1 MTSPIDTYTIIS
13 KGGVGEFAILTSTND
28 YITVFSYKNWF
39 SSSGSAN
46 TKIGKVEI
54 KAMDGWESSFHVFC
68 DGNDIGEIH
77 FNWKGNI
84 IITLENS
91 VGEKRT
97 LMLRNISLK
106 SDWILEDENENVILM
121 LHSDTHWTKV
131 DYRYD
136 VQLLREIDIPIEL
149 LLVACGYGT
158 NLNMS
163 MIAALMI

>member
-1 MTSPIDTYTIIS
+1 MMNSYTIIS
-13 KGGVGEFAILTSTND
+13 KGGIGEFKVLDSSNN

-46 TKIGKVEI
+46 TSIGKVEI
-54 KAMDGWESSFHVFC
+54 KAIDGWESSFHVFC
-68 DGNDIGEIH
+68 DGNDVGEIH

-84 IITLENS
+84 IITLETTS
-91 VGEKRT
+91 GEKRT
-97 LMLRNISLK
+97 LMLKSVSLK
-106 SDWILEDENENVILM
+106 SDWTLEDENENIVLK

-136 VQLLREIDIPIEL
+136 VQLLRDIDIPIPL
-149 LLVACGYGT
+149 LLITCGYGT

-163 MIAALMI
+163 MIAALMV

>member
-1 MTSPIDTYTIIS
+1 MTDSRTYTIIS
-13 KGGVGEFAILTSTND
+13 KGGIGEFKVLTATNE

-39 SSSGSAN
+39 SSAGSAN
-46 TKIGKVEI
+46 TKFGKVEI

-68 DGNDIGEIH
+68 DGNDVGEIH

-84 IITLENS
+84 IITLENAG
-91 VGEKRT
+91 GEKKT
-97 LMLRNISLK
+97 MVLKNVSLK
-106 SDWILEDENENVILM
+106 SDWVLQDENADVILT

-136 VQLLREIDIPIEL
+136 VQLLRDVDIPIPL
-149 LLVACGYGT
+149 LLIACGYGT

-163 MIAALMI
+163 MIAALIV

>member
-1 MTSPIDTYTIIS
+1 MEPINTYTIIS
-13 KGGVGEFAILTSTND
+13 KGGIGEFKVLTSTNT

-46 TKIGKVEI
+46 TNLGLVEI

-84 IITLENS
+84 IITLENRA
-91 VGEKRT
+91 GEKKT
-97 LMLRNISLK
+97 LQLRSVSLK
-106 SDWILEDENENVILM
+106 SDWVLEDENEQVILK

-136 VQLLREIDIPIEL
+136 VQLLREIDIPTPL
-149 LLVACGYGT
+149 LLIACGYGT

-163 MIAALMI
+163 MIAALMV

>member
-1 MTSPIDTYTIIS
+1 MEPINTYTIIS
-13 KGGVGEFAILTSTND
+13 KGGIGEFKVLTSTND

-46 TKIGKVEI
+46 TKLGLVEI
-54 KAMDGWESSFHVFC
+54 KAIDGWESSFHVFC
-68 DGNDIGEIH
+68 DSNDIGEIH

-91 VGEKRT
+91 VGEKKT
-97 LMLRNISLK
+97 FQLRNVSLK
-106 SDWILEDENENVILM
+106 SDWILEDENEHVILK

-136 VQLLREIDIPIEL
+136 VQLLREIDIPTPL
-149 LLVACGYGT
+149 LLIACGYGT

-163 MIAALMI
+163 MIAALLV

>member
-1 MTSPIDTYTIIS
+1 MAPLNTYTIIS
-13 KGGVGEFAILTSTND
+13 KGGVGEFKILTSTNT
-28 YITVFSYKNWF
+28 YVTVFSYKNWF

-46 TKIGKVEI
+46 TDLGLVEI

-68 DGNDIGEIH
+68 DGNDVGEIH

-84 IITLENS
+84 IITLENRD
-91 VGEKRT
+91 GEKKT
-97 LMLRNISLK
+97 LQLRNVSLK
-106 SDWILEDENENVILM
+106 SDWVLEDENEEVILK

-136 VQLLREIDIPIEL
+136 VHLLREIDIPTSL
-149 LLVACGYGT
+149 LLIACGYGT

-163 MIAALMI
+163 MIAALLV

>member
-1 MTSPIDTYTIIS
+1 MEPLNTYTIIS
-13 KGGVGEFAILTSTND
+13 KGGIGEFKVLTSSNN

-46 TKIGKVEI
+46 TDLGLVEI

-84 IITLENS
+84 IITLEDKAGDKKTMQLKN
-91 VGEKRT
+91 V
-97 LMLRNISLK
+97 SLK
-106 SDWILEDENENVILM
+106 SDWVLEDENGDVILK

-136 VQLLREIDIPIEL
+136 VQLFREIDIPTPLHLI
-149 LLVACGYGT
+149 ACGYGT

-163 MIAALMI
+163 MIAALLV

>member
-1 MTSPIDTYTIIS
+1 MTPINTYTIIS
-13 KGGVGEFAILTSTND
+13 KGGIGEFKILTSTND
-28 YITVFSYKNWF
+28 YITVFSYKSWF

-46 TKIGKVEI
+46 TKLGLVEI

-84 IITLENS
+84 IITLENTA
-91 VGEKRT
+91 GEKKT
-97 LMLRNISLK
+97 LQLRSISLK
-106 SDWILEDENENVILM
+106 SDWVLEDENEDVILK

-136 VQLLREIDIPIEL
+136 VQLLREIDIPTPL
-149 LLVACGYGT
+149 LLIACGYGT

-163 MIAALMI
+163 MIAALLV

>member
-1 MTSPIDTYTIIS
+1 MLPINTYTIIS
-13 KGGVGEFAILTSTND
+13 KGGIGEFKVLTSTND
-28 YITVFSYKNWF
+28 YVTVFSYKNWF

-46 TKIGKVEI
+46 TSLGLVEI

-84 IITLENS
+84 IITLENKT
-91 VGEKRT
+91 GEKKT
-97 LMLRNISLK
+97 LQLRNVSLK
-106 SDWILEDENENVILM
+106 SDWVLEDENGDIILK

-136 VQLLREIDIPIEL
+136 VQLLREIDIPTPL
-149 LLVACGYGT
+149 LLIACGYGT

-163 MIAALMI
+163 MIAALLV

>member
-1 MTSPIDTYTIIS
+1 LNTYTIIS
-13 KGGVGEFAILTSTND
+13 KGVVVEFTILTSSND
-28 YITVFSYKNWF
+28 YVTVFVYKNWF

-68 DGNDIGEIH
+68 DGNDVGEIH

-84 IITLENS
+84 IIKLENTA
-91 VGEKRT
+91 GEKKS
-97 LMLRNISLK
+97 LALRSVSLR
-106 SDWILEDENENVILM
+106 SDWILEDENGNAIVK

-136 VQLLREIDIPIEL
+136 VQVLEDLDIPVPL
-149 LLVACGYGT
+149 LLIACGYGT

-163 MIAALMI
+163 MIAALMA

>member
-1 MTSPIDTYTIIS
+1 LQPLKQYVIIS
-13 KGGVGEFAILTSTND
+13 KGGIGEFKVLTSTND

-39 SSSGSAN
+39 SSSGTAN
-46 TKIGKVEI
+46 TNLGLVEI

-68 DGNDIGEIH
+68 DRKDIGEIH

-84 IITLENS
+84 IITLEDDR
-91 VGEKRT
+91 GEKKT
-97 LMLRNISLK
+97 FQLRSVSLK
-106 SDWILEDENENVILM
+106 SDWVLEDEQEETILK

-136 VQLLREIDIPIEL
+136 VDLLRDVGVPVPL
-149 LLVACGYGT
+149 LLIACGYGT

-163 MIAALMI
+163 MISALLV

>member
-1 MTSPIDTYTIIS
+1 MNPIITYSIIS
-13 KGGVGEFAILTSTND
+13 KGGVGEFKILTSNND
-28 YITVFSYKNWF
+28 YVTVFSYKNWF

-46 TKIGKVEI
+46 TELGKVEI
-54 KAMDGWESSFHVFC
+54 KAMDGFESSFHIFC
-68 DGNDIGEIH
+68 DANDVGEIH

-91 VGEKRT
+91 FGEKNT
-97 LMLRNISLK
+97 LVLKSVNLK
-106 SDWILEDENENVILM
+106 SDWVLEDEKQEAILT

-136 VQLLREIDIPIEL
+136 VQILREIEIPIVL
-149 LLVACGYGT
+149 LLISCGYGT

-163 MIAALMI
+163 MIAALLV

>member
-1 MTSPIDTYTIIS
+1 MEPLNTYTIIS
-13 KGGVGEFAILTSTND
+13 KGGIGEFKVLTSTKA

-46 TKIGKVEI
+46 TNLGLVEI
-54 KAMDGWESSFHVFC
+54 RAMDGWESSFHVFC

-84 IITLENS
+84 IITLEDKAGDKKTMQLKNVS
-91 VGEKRT
+91 
-97 LMLRNISLK
+97 IK
-106 SDWILEDENENVILM
+106 SDWVLEDENGDVILK

-136 VQLLREIDIPIEL
+136 VELFREIGIPIPL
-149 LLVACGYGT
+149 LLIACGYGT

-163 MIAALMI
+163 MIAALLV